1 MTKAELIKALE
12 KFPDDKQITFTLPG
26 AKTIYWADKLTDYKG
41 FPVIESIDSVNFE
54 DIAGMAEKCLEETET
69 IIGHD
74 KAELL
79 KEFIIG
85 AEVIEHER

>member
-1 MTKAELIKALE
+1 MTVKELISALE
-12 KFPDDKQITFTLPG
+12 KFPENKHITFTLPG

-69 IIGHD
+69 IIGYD